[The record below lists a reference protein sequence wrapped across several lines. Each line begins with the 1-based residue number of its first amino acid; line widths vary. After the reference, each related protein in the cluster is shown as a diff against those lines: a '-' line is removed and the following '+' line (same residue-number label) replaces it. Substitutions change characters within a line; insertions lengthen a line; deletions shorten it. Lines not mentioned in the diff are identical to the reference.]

1 MDQHCGGAFDV
12 TFKHQ
17 VRLELTSSSSYKSD
31 MSCQVTVFTKRS
43 SRMMVFF
50 KDLDIKRTSNCTDA
64 YLEMHDGISSVSPV
78 IGGRFML

>member
-17 VRLELTSSSSYKSD
+17 VRLKLTSSYSYKSD

-50 KDLDIKRTSNCTDA
+50 KDLDTERTSNCTDD
-64 YLEMHDGISSVSPV
+64 YLEMHDGISSASPV